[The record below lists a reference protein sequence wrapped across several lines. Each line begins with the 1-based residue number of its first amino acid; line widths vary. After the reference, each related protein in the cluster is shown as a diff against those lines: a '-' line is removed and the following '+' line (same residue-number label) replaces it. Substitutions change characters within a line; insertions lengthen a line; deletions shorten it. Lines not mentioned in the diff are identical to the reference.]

1 MHWLLEKGA
10 RITKVYGVIPA
21 QRGRPFKEF
30 VEFVSN
36 ERRNGD
42 RDDCYAIIAE
52 SAKLVGNSAYGR
64 TAMNKS
70 KFKNVKFVNEKQ
82 FNRAKN
88 SYFFYDADQHGESY
102 EVSSNPRT
110 VKQNIPIQVAFS
122 VLDYAKLRMLEFYYD
137 CIDKYL
143 NQCDFQYMLMDTDSA
158 YMGLTDDFDKLIKPE
173 LKEEFE
179 RDKNNWFPRTDTKE
193 HRMFDKR
200 EPGLF
205 KIEYDGKGMIAL
217 CSKTYYCFG
226 DKNKCSCKGT
236 QKQTNSDILNKE
248 TYKRCLMNKEQISC
262 TNKGFRYI
270 DNCMKTYQQEKIGLS
285 SIYSKG
291 IVFDDGIH
299 IHPLII

>member
-1 MHWLLEKGA
+1 M
-10 RITKVYGVIPA
+10 
-21 QRGRPFKEF
+21 
-30 VEFVSN
+30 EFVSN
-36 ERRNGD
+36 ERRKGD

-64 TAMNKS
+64 TAMNKC
-70 KFKNVKFVNEKQ
+70 KFRNVKFVNEKQ

-88 SYFFYDADQHGESY
+88 SYFFYDADQHGEFY
-102 EVSSNPRT
+102 EVSTSPRN

-143 NQCDFQYMLMDTDSA
+143 NQCDFQYMSMDTDSA

-173 LKEEFE
+173 MRAEFE
-179 RDKNNWFPRTDTKE
+179 LDKRNWFPRTDTQENK
-193 HRMFDKR
+193 MFDKR

-205 KIEYDGKGMIAL
+205 KIEYDGLGMIVL

-226 DKNKCSCKGT
+226 EKTKISCKGT
-236 QKQTNSDILNKE
+236 QKQTNAAILNKE
-248 TYKRCLMNKEQISC
+248 TYKRCLINKEQISC
-262 TNKGFRYI
+262 TNSGFRCI
-270 DNCMKTYQQEKIGLS
+270 DNSIKTYQQVKIGLS

-291 IVFDDGIH
+291 IVFDDGVH